1 MGPKRQKCMCNLQK
15 DSLTP
20 NRSVNGELTDNVAA
34 IFDLGSDR
42 IDLLGDLT
50 LVAGSGNGRRFLELV

>member
-1 MGPKRQKCMCNLQK
+1 MGPKRQKCLCNLQK

-42 IDLLGDLT
+42 IDLLGDLA